1 MNAVSAQHAAL
12 RLLLEDVDPL
22 IQRAEEAAQTLSKVR
37 EELETDL
44 GSLGRLVQQS
54 LDAQPAI
61 LEAGRKLSASAARIE
76 AAMQELSMYETAV
89 RCPAPPSNPRVRAA
103 SLRAVSLWSACAF
116 SAALSAALVT
126 GAIWFGTRDVLEQA
140 RVGRALM
147 SAWPSLDPATRGKVH
162 EMLGKS

>member
-37 EELETDL
+37 EELDADLET
-44 GSLGRLVQQS
+44 LGRLVQQS

-76 AAMQELSMYETAV
+76 TAAQG
-89 RCPAPPSNPRVRAA
+89 CAPPPSIGVARAA
-103 SLRAVSLWSACAF
+103 ARHPLSLWSACAF

-126 GAIWFGTRDVLEQA
+126 GAIWFETRDVLEQA

-147 SAWPSLDPATRGKVH
+147 TAWPSLDAATRTKVH
-162 EMLGKS
+162 EQLGKS

>member
-22 IQRAEEAAQTLSKVR
+22 IRRAEEAAQTLSKVR
-37 EELETDL
+37 EELEADL
-44 GSLGRLVQQS
+44 ESLGRLVQQS
-54 LDAQPAI
+54 LDAQPSI

-76 AAMQELSMYETAV
+76 SAVQAMAGQGNALAPT
-89 RCPAPPSNPRVRAA
+89 RQTRPAGRHP
-103 SLRAVSLWSACAF
+103 VSLWSACAF

-126 GAIWFGTRDVLEQA
+126 GTIWFGSRDVLDQA

-147 SAWPSLDPATRGKVH
+147 SAWPSLDAATRTKVH
-162 EMLGKS
+162 ELLGKS